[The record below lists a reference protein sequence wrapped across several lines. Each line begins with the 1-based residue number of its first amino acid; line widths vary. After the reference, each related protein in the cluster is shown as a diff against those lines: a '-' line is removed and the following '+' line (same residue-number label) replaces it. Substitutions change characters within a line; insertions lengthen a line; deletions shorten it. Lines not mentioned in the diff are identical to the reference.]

1 MYDPTPALA
10 LIALP
15 LVVAFAI
22 NMFAEFL
29 LLSTEH
35 RLLIAFAKS
44 LKAIVIPSLIAA
56 YALII
61 ADVIASPNGEGGFST
76 RPSDIFPSSWE

>member
-1 MYDPTPALA
+1 MYDPAFATVLV
-10 LIALP
+10 ALP
-15 LVVAFAI
+15 VMVAFAV

-29 LLSTEH
+29 LLASEH

-44 LKAIVIPSLIAA
+44 LKAIVIPSLIAT

-61 ADVIASPNGEGGFST
+61 ADVISRSNAQ
-76 RPSDIFPSSWE
+76 